1 MTVSSA
7 PIEAGIGQVWL
18 GKQSA
23 LGTIKPTS
31 DTNWIV
37 PRLTSADLSAAA
49 ANGEEEYVDG
59 LRWSSPAEYRDTAG
73 GAVGT
78 IEYQAQVETT
88 GQAWAWQL
96 GSDTVT
102 GSSDPWTHTIDT
114 NGTGVMYLTARTKLG
129 ANVGPVRQAFVDS
142 RASKTQW
149 VSSQS
154 QNVAHMS
161 VDLVSI
167 NPSIFQLTD
176 PSQAAA
182 TPDPVTWPLVTT
194 NVLINGVS
202 LPEVSGETIVADL
215 GITPYYGDSVT
226 PAALIEGKNSPQR
239 TLDTI
244 VTANTLIQMYAAIY
258 GTNTPT
264 GGTTVANVP
273 TFCSMDTKYVVSA
286 SRSVEY
292 VSPRV
297 VLDPSTFK
305 FPPSPT
311 GGTIPVSFGGSCL
324 KSGATAA
331 LTVIVKNGDS
341 TAYTT

>member
-1 MTVSSA
+1 MTISSA

-23 LGTIKPTS
+23 LGTVKPTS
-31 DTNWIV
+31 DTNYIV

-49 ANGEEEYVDG
+49 ANGQEEYVDG
-59 LRWSSPAEYRDTAG
+59 LRWSSPAVYRDTAG

-78 IEYQAQVETT
+78 IQYQGQVETI

-102 GSSDPWTHTIDT
+102 GGGDPWTHTIDT
-114 NGTGVMYLTARTKLG
+114 NGTAVCYVTARTKLG

-142 RASKTQW
+142 RVSKTVW
-149 VSSQS
+149 TCSQS
-154 QNVAHMS
+154 QNVAHID

-176 PSQAAA
+176 PGQAAA
-182 TPDPVTWPLVTT
+182 SPDPLTWPQVTT
-194 NVLINGVS
+194 QVLLNGVS
-202 LPEVSGETIVADL
+202 LPEVSGEGITADL
-215 GITPYYGDSVT
+215 GITAYYGDSVT
-226 PAALIEGKNSPQR
+226 PAALIEGKSSPQR

-244 VTANTLIQMYAAIY
+244 VTASTLIQMYAAIY

-264 GGTTVANVP
+264 GGSAVANVP
-273 TFCSMDTKYVVSA
+273 TFASMTTKYVFSGTRDVT
-286 SRSVEY
+286 Y
-292 VSPRV
+292 VSPKV
-297 VLDPSTFK
+297 ELDPQTFK

-311 GGTIPVSFGGSCL
+311 GGTIPVSFGGACL

-331 LTVIVKNGDS
+331 LTVIVRNGDNTS
-341 TAYTT
+341 YIV